1 MSYGGQFDYNTLN
14 QKISDITNTLNKPDV
29 WNDRDKLTH
38 LNKKLKKHTL
48 LKSNI
53 DEISSDIDLISYSL
67 ETILNDSSKD
77 DEKLLIDMSE
87 LHVSTS
93 SRLEKLSF
101 TQLFKGENDDANAY
115 IDIQSGSGGTEAQDW
130 VAMIMRMYL
139 KWIEKHS
146 FKSEIS
152 EANEGEVAGF
162 KNVTIKVDGL
172 SLIHI

>member
-67 ETILNDSSKD
+67 EAILNDSSKD

-101 TQLFKGENDDANAY
+101 TQLFKGEN
-115 IDIQSGSGGTEAQDW
+115 
-130 VAMIMRMYL
+130 L
-139 KWIEKHS
+139 KRNTLRK
-146 FKSEIS
+146 
-152 EANEGEVAGF
+152 
-162 KNVTIKVDGL
+162 
-172 SLIHI
+172 